1 MKKGLTLSKEQPI
14 KDDEHIRQ
22 ADKLN
27 RIFEKLDEPL
37 QDFVVQQLD
46 ILLWAQG
53 KYYKEEGSQ
62 QPEKQRKL
70 SNAFIDRIKPFQR
83 FSMFLEGKRKNSPDT

>member
-1 MKKGLTLSKEQPI
+1 MPKPEPNEDKGREPRI
-14 KDDEHIRQ
+14 
-22 ADKLN
+22 DKLN